1 MDETRVDDVTNQ
13 EDGAA
18 DDIALL
24 QAQYTRIRTL
34 QSLSAFSDYSARVG
48 DVPSSPTRSPLQLA
62 SLSSE
67 PLRSPYTAGSPN
79 TAAAELGISS
89 VSSSSMRDSG
99 RDEMLRE
106 LRHELFA
113 EMRSELLRSQQEI
126 AMVQQE
132 NAAFRKRIEELE
144 SASVRAPVSHA
155 STPASPANT
164 PLEQPAGYLDSHLND
179 PVVNLTVG

>member
-24 QAQYTRIRTL
+24 QAQYTRISTL

-67 PLRSPYTAGSPN
+67 PLRSPYTDGSPN
-79 TAAAELGISS
+79 TAAAGLGISS

-106 LRHELFA
+106 LRHELFV

-132 NAAFRKRIEELE
+132 NTAFRKRIEELQ
-144 SASVRAPVSHA
+144 SASAGSHA
-155 STPASPANT
+155 SAPVSPANT
-164 PLEQPAGYLDSHLND
+164 PSDF
-179 PVVNLTVG
+179 

>member
-24 QAQYTRIRTL
+24 QAQYTRISTL

-67 PLRSPYTAGSPN
+67 PLRSP
-79 TAAAELGISS
+79 
-89 VSSSSMRDSG
+89 
-99 RDEMLRE
+99 
-106 LRHELFA
+106 
-113 EMRSELLRSQQEI
+113 
-126 AMVQQE
+126 
-132 NAAFRKRIEELE
+132 
-144 SASVRAPVSHA
+144 
-155 STPASPANT
+155 
-164 PLEQPAGYLDSHLND
+164 
-179 PVVNLTVG
+179 

>member
-1 MDETRVDDVTNQ
+1 MSLTARMDETRVDITNQ
-13 EDGAA
+13 EDGAT

-48 DVPSSPTRSPLQLA
+48 DLPSSPTRSPLQLA

-67 PLRSPYTAGSPN
+67 PLRSPCTDGSPN
-79 TAAAELGISS
+79 TAAAGLGISS

-126 AMVQQE
+126 VMVQQ
-132 NAAFRKRIEELE
+132 
-144 SASVRAPVSHA
+144 
-155 STPASPANT
+155 
-164 PLEQPAGYLDSHLND
+164 
-179 PVVNLTVG
+179 

>member
-24 QAQYTRIRTL
+24 QAQYTRISTL

-48 DVPSSPTRSPLQLA
+48 DVSSSPTRSPLQLG

-126 AMVQQE
+126 AKVQQE
-132 NAAFRKRIEELE
+132 NAAFRKHRRTGVSICARPGLARINSCFTREYALGTT
-144 SASVRAPVSHA
+144 SRIP
-155 STPASPANT
+155 
-164 PLEQPAGYLDSHLND
+164 
-179 PVVNLTVG
+179 